1 MKTSQGKSRSLRAGM
16 RRQRGVALVV
26 ALILLVVVTLIGLA
40 ASRGTMLQE
49 RMSANSYD
57 RSLAFQRSESA
68 LRAAET
74 AISAN
79 WRIADLGGTD
89 CTIAACPLVPA
100 NAFTG
105 TDATWSD
112 VDETYDVNDEN
123 TPGVPQYTVQFMG
136 TGRAENSMGTRDN
149 ADTTNYGSGA
159 PPDNVAYYRV
169 TARSADPDD
178 LDGRSVVVLQTTVR
192 RPY

>member
-1 MKTSQGKSRSLRAGM
+1 MRTPVESSARLRIG
-16 RRQRGVALVV
+16 RRQEGVALVV

-40 ASRGTMLQE
+40 ASRSTILQE

-57 RSLAFQRSESA
+57 RSLAFQRSESG

-74 AISAN
+74 AITAN

-89 CTIAACPLVPA
+89 CSGAACPVVPA

-105 TDATWSD
+105 TDATWHD
-112 VDETYDVNDEN
+112 VPATYDVNDAT
-123 TPGVPQYTVQFMG
+123 TPGTPQYNVQFMG
-136 TGRAENSMGTRDN
+136 TGRAPNAMGLKDN
-149 ADTTNYGSGA
+149 ADTGNYGSGA
-159 PPDNVAYYRV
+159 PPDNVAFYRV
-169 TARSADPDD
+169 TSRSADPAV
-178 LDGRSVVVLQTTVR
+178 LGGRSVVVLQTTVK

>member
-1 MKTSQGKSRSLRAGM
+1 MSTPTEIRGHARG

-26 ALILLVVVTLIGLA
+26 ALILLVVMTLLGLV
-40 ASRGTMLQE
+40 ASRGTLLQE

-68 LRAAET
+68 LRAAES
-74 AISAN
+74 AITAN

-89 CTIAACPLVPA
+89 CSAAACPVVPT

-105 TDATWSD
+105 TDANWHNVTS
-112 VDETYDVNDEN
+112 TYDVNDAK
-123 TPGVPQYTVQFMG
+123 TPGIPQYNIQFMG
-136 TGRAENSMGTRDN
+136 TGRADNTYGLRDN
-149 ADTTNYGSGA
+149 ADTGNYGSGA

-169 TARSADPDD
+169 TSRSADPALAGD
-178 LDGRSVVVLQTTVR
+178 RSVVVLQTTDK